1 MRLQAAWEKE
11 TYTEAHTAL
20 HTIHAEL
27 THSCPKAA
35 ASLSEGLEETLTLHR
50 LGIGKK
56 LRDSLKTTNNIENL
70 NSIITHR
77 TRNVKRWSSSDQRHR
92 WFAAIFLHYESRLTP
107 IDATL
112 MQDLTI
118 ALKGETESPEPLNL
132 THSTYAPPN

>member
-1 MRLQAAWEKE
+1 MRLQAAWEIE
-11 TYTEAHTAL
+11 TYTEARTAL

-56 LRDSLKTTNNIENL
+56 LRDSLKTTNIIENL

-112 MQDLTI
+112 MQDLPI
-118 ALKGETESPEPLNL
+118 AMKGESKPRNRL
-132 THSTYAPPN
+132 T